1 MWHQLKAVA
10 WGTAHVEPTQV
21 TWRAP
26 LRAAIV
32 TTALGIVAILL
43 DHDASAIPLALGALL
58 VGIADT
64 IENPAQRMRSM
75 LWTTVWISL
84 GGLVGGLISDDR
96 AVDVVFLGLLGV
108 VCGFAGAL
116 GRLGG
121 LAGLLT
127 LVIACISTG
136 VPESK
141 VSAVQFGI
149 LVLAGG
155 LIQTAVTVVPDLIR
169 HRDQILARL
178 PAKPRVAQRLRE
190 HMNPNDPMFRHA
202 IRLGCAIT
210 VAAIIADFIHWPHSY
225 WIPLT
230 VAWLSKP
237 NREGTGSRVLARVLG
252 TVVGI
257 GLAVLV
263 VDVLHLKH
271 FGLALLVGVGA
282 FVTIAFLAANYAIA
296 VAGISMVVMAL
307 FTLIGDPVGQ
317 TAVARIAATVVGAV
331 IVIIAPLIYPPP
343 KPATSAA

>member
-1 MWHQLKAVA
+1 MWHQLASVA
-10 WGTAHVEPTQV
+10 WGTAHVESTKV

-32 TTALGIVAILL
+32 TTGLGIVAILL
-43 DHDASAIPLALGALL
+43 GHDASAIPLALGALL
-58 VGIADT
+58 AGIADM
-64 IENPAQRMRSM
+64 IEDPAQRMRSM
-75 LWTTVWISL
+75 LWTTVWISI
-84 GGLVGGLISDDR
+84 GGLVGGLISNDR
-96 AVDVVFLGLLGV
+96 AIDVVFLGLLGV
-108 VCGFAGAL
+108 ACGFAGSL

-121 LAGLLT
+121 LVGLLT
-127 LVIACISTG
+127 LVMACISTG
-136 VPESK
+136 VPESR

-169 HRDQILARL
+169 HRDQMLAKL
-178 PAKPRVAQRLRE
+178 PAKPAVMLRLRE
-190 HMNPNDPMFRHA
+190 HLHNNDPMFRHA
-202 IRLGCAIT
+202 IRLGVAIT
-210 VAAIIADFIHWPHSY
+210 VAAIIANYIHWPHSY

-237 NREGTGSRVLARVLG
+237 NKEGTGSRVLARLLG

-257 GLAVLV
+257 GIAVLV
-263 VDVLHLKH
+263 VDVLHFQH
-271 FGLALLVGVGA
+271 IGLALLVGVGA
-282 FVTIAFLAANYAIA
+282 YVTIAFLAANYAIA

-343 KPATSAA
+343 KPATASA